1 MLLMGMTWLFVSF
14 VPITSKTLAADTIPV
29 FCSRMFQDIMKTLT
43 ALEAGTEATGI
54 RPFQERNIWRT
65 ELRN

>member
-1 MLLMGMTWLFVSF
+1 MGMTWLFVSF

-54 RPFQERNIWRT
+54 R
-65 ELRN
+65 